1 MPNCGRN
8 GFKLL
13 ARKPHLSGDY
23 TVKFETAYDSNGK
36 VNVHQDDQGSF
47 PRRLDGDRVKL
58 KGPPSGGPLLF
69 GAGDAGGL
77 RVVPPILRVV
87 CG

>member
-36 VNVHQDDQGSF
+36 VNVHQMTKEASQ
-47 PRRLDGDRVKL
+47 
-58 KGPPSGGPLLF
+58 
-69 GAGDAGGL
+69 GGL
-77 RVVPPILRVV
+77 TVI
-87 CG
+87 G